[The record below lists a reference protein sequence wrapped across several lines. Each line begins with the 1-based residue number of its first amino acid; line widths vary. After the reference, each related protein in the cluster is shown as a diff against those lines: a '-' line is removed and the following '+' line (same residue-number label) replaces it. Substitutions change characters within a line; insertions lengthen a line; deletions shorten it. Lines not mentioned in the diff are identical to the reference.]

1 MEWHYFWLI
10 YAKIIGDRAYF
21 NSPVRIFACSIQ
33 ANITA
38 ISGLDILATVKRT
51 AIPHHATFLGWSLNG
66 VDASPKN
73 A

>member
-21 NSPVRIFACSIQ
+21 NSLVKIFACSIQ

-38 ISGLDILATVKRT
+38 ISGHKSRLCRLAT
-51 AIPHHATFLGWSLNG
+51 
-66 VDASPKN
+66 
-73 A
+73 

>member
-1 MEWHYFWLI
+1 MNPSEI
-10 YAKIIGDRAYF
+10 VQEI
-21 NSPVRIFACSIQ
+21 NV
-33 ANITA
+33 
-38 ISGLDILATVKRT
+38 DILAAVKRT

>member
-21 NSPVRIFACSIQ
+21 NSLVRIFACSIQ

-38 ISGLDILATVKRT
+38 ISGHKSRLCRLAT
-51 AIPHHATFLGWSLNG
+51 
-66 VDASPKN
+66 
-73 A
+73 